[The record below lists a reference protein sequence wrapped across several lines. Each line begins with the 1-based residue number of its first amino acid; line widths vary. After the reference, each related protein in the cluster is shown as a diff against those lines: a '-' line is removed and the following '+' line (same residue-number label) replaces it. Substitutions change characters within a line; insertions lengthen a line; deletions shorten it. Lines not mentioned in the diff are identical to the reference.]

1 MAGSSIT
8 NFDILKDCLD
18 LELIRDLA
26 RLNDEAFR
34 LNLACYLCDL
44 MGGLTPLPTKKH
56 KVVLASELLQN
67 GASEKRVIELTKISQ
82 STLKRLKNAR

>member
-1 MAGSSIT
+1 MGGNVK

-18 LELIRDLA
+18 LELIRGLA

-44 MGGLTPLPTKKH
+44 VGGLAPLPTKMH
-56 KVVLASELLQN
+56 KVILAKELLKDGLDN
-67 GASEKRVIELTKISQ
+67 KRIIELTSISH
-82 STLKRLKNAR
+82 STLKRLKKC